1 MYALQL
7 RHQDRKYFHIR
18 KEICPFIESHYELL
32 VPKTSIYPF
41 HYSLVIPLSHQLTE
55 SISWRQTVNM
65 TLSHPQYAHIF
76 MQESQ
81 DHEHGRRKGNTHHY
95 HNSLSY
101 LCSLQY
107 FLYSSLLLGALA
119 GNSNTTYIPPIFLCF
134 SLSLHVN
141 FVFSI
146 SLHLHNAYS

>member
-18 KEICPFIESHYELL
+18 KEICPFIEAHYELL

-95 HNSLSY
+95 HNSLSFIFHT
-101 LCSLQY
+101 S
-107 FLYSSLLLGALA
+107 AL
-119 GNSNTTYIPPIFLCF
+119 
-134 SLSLHVN
+134 
-141 FVFSI
+141 FSI
-146 SLHLHNAYS
+146 SCIHPYSQEHWQVIQIQLISHPFPFASLFLFT